1 MCGFLAG
8 QVIDHKTFILMAL
21 IADDQRPVDSP
32 VANHIFT
39 ISADKKAVAVTFD
52 RCLVG
57 FHPCNGRPAK
67 HTDTVVI
74 NRLFIS
80 ADHATNPAAIAQI
93 RPVIAAFF
101 VPTKNMSPDKGH
113 LRRI

>member
-1 MCGFLAG
+1 
-8 QVIDHKTFILMAL
+8 MAL
-21 IADDQRPVDSP
+21 IPDDHRPVDGP
-32 VANHIFT
+32 VPNHIFT
-39 ISADKKAVAVTFD
+39 ISADKKTVAVTFD

-57 FHPCNGRPAK
+57 FHARNGRPAK
-67 HTDTVVI
+67 QTDTVVP

-80 ADHATNPAAIAQI
+80 ADRAANPAAIAQI

-101 VPTKNMSPDKGH
+101 VSTKNLPPDKGH